1 MARFFV
7 SQKTQYFVKC
17 DRLLDQVEAD
27 LKDLYFDII
36 LALPANISE
45 CLIVSLLGSLNELY
59 DLDY

>member
-17 DRLLDQVEAD
+17 DRVLDQVEAD

-36 LALPANISE
+36 LALPANI
-45 CLIVSLLGSLNELY
+45 
-59 DLDY
+59 